1 MKIVAII
8 MLALFAVEMFLLAC
22 FISAYYRTGIVLFK
36 ERLLAN
42 AKARDRLTLHTLDGE
57 RLGLHRR
64 PLALQSLD
72 ETRMGFHITP
82 LFPLGNYHSLFLMRG
97 RVDVDA
103 RRGEVRIVGMCS
115 WTEPALLVAMLI
127 LFEVKY
133 LLIALPLFI
142 LMYFVAYWI
151 QRKAF
156 QNVVNAVRW
165 QLMDRDTLDLTR
177 RVDALRTDLRPD
189 STKEDACH
197 S

>member
-1 MKIVAII
+1 MRAQNRTRNADENRGD
-8 MLALFAVEMFLLAC
+8 LA
-22 FISAYYRTGIVLFK
+22 
-36 ERLLAN
+36 
-42 AKARDRLTLHTLDGE
+42 LHTLDGE

-64 PLALQSLD
+64 PLAIQSLD
-72 ETRMGFHITP
+72 ETRIGFHVNP
-82 LFPLGNYHSLFLMRG
+82 LFPLGNYRGLFLMRG
-97 RVDVDA
+97 RVGVDA

-133 LLIALPLFI
+133 LLIVLPLFI
-142 LMYFVAYWI
+142 LMYFVAYRI
-151 QRKAF
+151 QRRAF